1 MNSRRIAFEKII
13 KYVLLCLCAFVLYI
27 LQGTPG
33 FLSIWG
39 VRPVFLIPFCI
50 NLAALEEEN
59 YKLAVYVVAG
69 LLMELSAGRII
80 GYYTIP
86 IILACTACSF
96 VVRILIKPNYR
107 NTVAMAFVS
116 TFTILLLDFFFSYIL
131 QGYKGIFIIFV
142 KTVLLSSCY
151 SMAFSVL
158 YYKIIAAIQKKFV
171 NFNAR

>member
-1 MNSRRIAFEKII
+1 MNSRKNAIEKII
-13 KYVLLCLCAFVLYI
+13 KYVLLCLCVMFLYV

-39 VRPVFLIPFCI
+39 VKPVFIIPFCI

-59 YKLAVYVVAG
+59 YKYIVYVVAG
-69 LLMELSAGRII
+69 LFMELSAGRII

-86 IILACTACSF
+86 VIIACTICSF
-96 VVRILIKPNYR
+96 IVKILIKPNYR

-116 TFTILLLDFFFSYIL
+116 TFMILLTDFFFSYIL
-131 QGYKGIFIIFV
+131 SGYKGVFIIFF

-158 YYKIIAAIQKKFV
+158 YYKIIAAIQKKFIS
-171 NFNAR
+171 FNAR

>member
-1 MNSRRIAFEKII
+1 MNSRKLAFEKII
-13 KYVLLCLCAFVLYI
+13 KYVLLCLCVFVLYI

-39 VRPVFLIPFCI
+39 VKPVFLIPFCI

-59 YKLAVYVVAG
+59 YKLIVYVIAG

-86 IILACTACSF
+86 IIIACTACSF
-96 VVRILIKPNYR
+96 IVKVLIKPNYR
-107 NTVAMAFVS
+107 NTVSMAFIS
-116 TFTILLLDFFFSYIL
+116 TFVILLLDFFFAYIMP
-131 QGYKGIFIIFV
+131 GYKGTFIVFF
-142 KTVLLSSCY
+142 KTVLLASCY

-158 YYKIIAAIQKKFV
+158 YYKVITAIQNKFLS
-171 NFNAR
+171 FNAR

>member
-1 MNSRRIAFEKII
+1 MNSRKNAIEKII
-13 KYVLLCLCAFVLYI
+13 KYVLLCLCVMVLYV

-39 VRPVFLIPFCI
+39 VKPVLLIPFCI

-59 YKLAVYVVAG
+59 YKLIVYVVAG

-86 IILACTACSF
+86 VVLACTACSF

-107 NTVAMAFVS
+107 NTVAMAFIS
-116 TFTILLLDFFFSYIL
+116 TFVILLIDFFFSYIL
-131 QGYKGIFIIFV
+131 PGYKGVFIVFL
-142 KTVLLSSCY
+142 KTVVLSSCY

-158 YYKIIAAIQKKFV
+158 YYKIITAIGNRFV
-171 NFNAR
+171 RFNAR

>member
-13 KYVLLCLCAFVLYI
+13 KYVLLCLCVFVLYI

-33 FLSIWG
+33 FLSIFG

-86 IILACTACSF
+86 IIFACTACSF
-96 VVRILIKPNYR
+96 VVRVLIKPNYR

-116 TFTILLLDFFFSYIL
+116 TFIILLLDFFFSYIL
-131 QGYKGIFIIFV
+131 KGDG
-142 KTVLLSSCY
+142 KCWC
-151 SMAFSVL
+151 
-158 YYKIIAAIQKKFV
+158 
-171 NFNAR
+171 